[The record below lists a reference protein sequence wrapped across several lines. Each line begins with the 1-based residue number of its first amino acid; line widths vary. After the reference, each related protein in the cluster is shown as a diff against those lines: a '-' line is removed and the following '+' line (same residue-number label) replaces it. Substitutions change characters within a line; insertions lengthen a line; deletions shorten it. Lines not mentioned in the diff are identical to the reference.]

1 MTGTIRASKSATT
14 RAKKLSRRV
23 TAMQAFGDGGGKG
36 EKWAGHKRAERKG
49 STCTSAKCTSAKCT
63 SAKCTSAKLRRDRKR
78 ERALKDFA
86 LSEQLGDDGR
96 EWWAAVQ
103 DSDAVLF
110 PTQREMAVAEEC
122 ERLFEA
128 EGSWR
133 HFRRRIVEIKKELDL
148 RKTCEVDEWDER
160 PQPIHPSL
168 RHLPRR
174 EFVCDMKKED
184 LIQQLADCQD
194 EVGALEEV
202 IRLLEGG
209 SPRVI
214 ETVPPGEVVE
224 KSVAASVVAVPVC
237 QVRGDGGH
245 DAETSDSDDDE

>member
-1 MTGTIRASKSATT
+1 MTGTIRKCKSATT
-14 RAKKLSRRV
+14 RGKKLSRRA

-36 EKWAGHKRAERKG
+36 EKWAGHNRAERKG
-49 STCTSAKCTSAKCT
+49 LTCTSAKCT

-78 ERALKDFA
+78 ERGLKDFT

-133 HFRRRIVEIKKELDL
+133 HFQRRIVEIKKELDL

-174 EFVCDMKKED
+174 EFRVCDMKKED
-184 LIQQLADCQD
+184 LILQLVDCQN
-194 EVGALEEV
+194 EVDALEEV

-224 KSVAASVVAVPVC
+224 KRGEVSVVAVAAR
-237 QVRGDGGH
+237 QVRDDGGR
-245 DAETSDSDDDE
+245 DDETSDSDDDE

>member
-1 MTGTIRASKSATT
+1 MTGTIRNATT
-14 RAKKLSRRV
+14 SSEKCGKTRVHKVTSR
-23 TAMQAFGDGGGKG
+23 QAAGYDGGKG
-36 EKWAGHKRAERKG
+36 RKWAGHKRAERK
-49 STCTSAKCTSAKCT
+49 SSPATKCA
-63 SAKCTSAKLRRDRKR
+63 SAKLRRDRKR
-78 ERALKDFA
+78 ERDLKDFT

-128 EGSWR
+128 EHSWR
-133 HFRRRIVEIKKELDL
+133 HFHRRIVEIKKELDL

-214 ETVPPGEVVE
+214 ETVPPGEAVSGDGA
-224 KSVAASVVAVPVC
+224 SVAVSVVAVPMC
-237 QVRGDGGH
+237 RVRDDGGH
-245 DAETSDSDDDE
+245 DDESSGSDDESSGSDDDE

>member
-1 MTGTIRASKSATT
+1 MTGTIRASKGRCGRRCQGLLCQVPLGDAKCRS
-14 RAKKLSRRV
+14 AKK
-23 TAMQAFGDGGGKG
+23 
-36 EKWAGHKRAERKG
+36 
-49 STCTSAKCTSAKCT
+49 
-63 SAKCTSAKLRRDRKR
+63 RRDRKR
-78 ERALKDFA
+78 ERGLKDFT

-128 EGSWR
+128 ENSWR
-133 HFRRRIVEIKKELDL
+133 HFQRRIVEIKKELDL

-224 KSVAASVVAVPVC
+224 KRGEVSVVALAARQVC
-237 QVRGDGGH
+237 GDGGH
-245 DAETSDSDDDE
+245 EAETSDSDDDE

>member
-1 MTGTIRASKSATT
+1 MTGTIRNATT
-14 RAKKLSRRV
+14 SSENCGKTRVHKVTSR
-23 TAMQAFGDGGGKG
+23 QAAGYDGGKG
-36 EKWAGHKRAERKG
+36 RKWAGHKRAERK
-49 STCTSAKCTSAKCT
+49 SPLAT
-63 SAKCTSAKLRRDRKR
+63 KCTSAKLRRDRKR
-78 ERALKDFA
+78 ERALKDFT

-128 EGSWR
+128 EHSWR
-133 HFRRRIVEIKKELDL
+133 HFQRRIVEIKKELDL

-174 EFVCDMKKED
+174 EFVCDMKKDD
-184 LIQQLADCQD
+184 LILQLADCQN

-214 ETVPPGEVVE
+214 ETVPPSEAVSGDGASAAV
-224 KSVAASVVAVPVC
+224 SAVALPVC
-237 QVRGDGGH
+237 QVRDDGGH
-245 DAETSDSDDDE
+245 DDESSESDDDE

>member
-1 MTGTIRASKSATT
+1 MTGTIRNATT
-14 RAKKLSRRV
+14 SSENCGKTRVHKVTSR
-23 TAMQAFGDGGGKG
+23 QAAGYDGGKG
-36 EKWAGHKRAERKG
+36 RKWAGHKRAERK
-49 STCTSAKCTSAKCT
+49 SPLAT
-63 SAKCTSAKLRRDRKR
+63 KCTSAKLRRDRKR
-78 ERALKDFA
+78 ERGLKDFT

-128 EGSWR
+128 EHSWR
-133 HFRRRIVEIKKELDL
+133 HFHRRIVEIKKELDL

-184 LIQQLADCQD
+184 LIFQLVDCQD

-214 ETVPPGEVVE
+214 ETVPPGEAVSGDGA
-224 KSVAASVVAVPVC
+224 SVAVSVVAVPMC
-237 QVRGDGGH
+237 RVRDDGGH
-245 DAETSDSDDDE
+245 DDESSGSDDESSGSDDDE

>member
-1 MTGTIRASKSATT
+1 MTGTIRACKSATT
-14 RAKKLSRRV
+14 RGKKLSRRA

-49 STCTSAKCTSAKCT
+49 RTCTSAKCT

-78 ERALKDFA
+78 ERGLKDFT

-214 ETVPPGEVVE
+214 ETVPPGEAVSGDGA
-224 KSVAASVVAVPVC
+224 SVAASVVAVPVC
-237 QVRGDGGH
+237 QVRGDGG
-245 DAETSDSDDDE
+245 DDDETSDSDDDE

>member
-14 RAKKLSRRV
+14 RGKKLSRRA

-49 STCTSAKCTSAKCT
+49 RTCT

-78 ERALKDFA
+78 ERALKDFT

-128 EGSWR
+128 ENSWR
-133 HFRRRIVEIKKELDL
+133 HFQRRIVEIKKELDL

-214 ETVPPGEVVE
+214 ETVPPGEAVSGDGA
-224 KSVAASVVAVPVC
+224 SVAASVVAVPVC
-237 QVRGDGGH
+237 QVRGDGG
-245 DAETSDSDDDE
+245 DDDETSDSDDDE

>member
-1 MTGTIRASKSATT
+1 MTGTIRACKSATT
-14 RAKKLSRRV
+14 RGKKLSRRV

-36 EKWAGHKRAERKG
+36 EKWAGHNRAERKG
-49 STCTSAKCTSAKCT
+49 LTCT

-78 ERALKDFA
+78 ERGLKDFT

-110 PTQREMAVAEEC
+110 PTQREMVVEETW
-122 ERLFEA
+122 ERLCEA

-174 EFVCDMKKED
+174 EFRVCDMKKDD

-224 KSVAASVVAVPVC
+224 KRGEVSVVAVAAR
-237 QVRGDGGH
+237 QVRDDGGRE
-245 DAETSDSDDDE
+245 AETSDSDDDE

>member
-1 MTGTIRASKSATT
+1 MTQEITMTGTIRKCKSATT
-14 RAKKLSRRV
+14 RGKKLSRRV
-23 TAMQAFGDGGGKG
+23 TAVQA
-36 EKWAGHKRAERKG
+36 AKR
-49 STCTSAKCTSAKCT
+49 TSAKR
-63 SAKCTSAKLRRDRKR
+63 TSAKLRRDRKR
-78 ERALKDFA
+78 ERALKDFT

-96 EWWAAVQ
+96 EWWAAIQ

-122 ERLFEA
+122 EHLLEA
-128 EGSWR
+128 EHSWR
-133 HFRRRIVEIKKELDL
+133 HFQRRIVEIKKELDL

-174 EFVCDMKKED
+174 EFVCVMKKED
-184 LIQQLADCQD
+184 LILQLVDCQD

-214 ETVPPGEVVE
+214 ETVPPGEAVE
-224 KSVAASVVAVPVC
+224 KSVEVSVVAVPVC
-237 QVRGDGGH
+237 QVRGDGG
-245 DAETSDSDDDE
+245 DDDETSDSDDDE

>member
-1 MTGTIRASKSATT
+1 MTGTIRACKSATT
-14 RAKKLSRRV
+14 RGKKLSRRA

-49 STCTSAKCTSAKCT
+49 STCTSAKCTSAK
-63 SAKCTSAKLRRDRKR
+63 LRRDRKR
-78 ERALKDFA
+78 ERGLKDFT

-214 ETVPPGEVVE
+214 ETVPPGEAVSGDGA
-224 KSVAASVVAVPVC
+224 SVAASVVAVPVC
-237 QVRGDGGH
+237 QVRGDGG
-245 DAETSDSDDDE
+245 DDDETSDSDDDE

>member
-1 MTGTIRASKSATT
+1 MTGTIRACKSATT
-14 RAKKLSRRV
+14 RGKKLSRRA

-49 STCTSAKCTSAKCT
+49 HTCT

-78 ERALKDFA
+78 ERGLKDFT

-174 EFVCDMKKED
+174 VFVCDMKKED
-184 LIQQLADCQD
+184 LIQQLVDCQD

-224 KSVAASVVAVPVC
+224 KRGEVSVVAVAAR
-237 QVRGDGGH
+237 QVRGDGG
-245 DAETSDSDDDE
+245 DEDETSDSDDDE